1 MIEEKTKQ
9 KLLKELEKI
18 GNILMSCLKYGIDR
32 STFYRWKESDPEF
45 KEKAE
50 AAIQHG
56 RENICDIA
64 EHGLVRKLKEADMNA
79 IKYTLSHNS
88 KHYQQK
94 RTSKVILEHRK
105 NVLNTEEE
113 PITVETIFKAFDESE
128 DADMDDL
135 ERVIHAVATNDHSLL
150 KRPLSNQEKPE
161 SYSEIQSTDPKTQNI
176 P

>member
-45 KEKAE
+45 KEQAE

-88 KHYQQK
+88 KRYQQK

-105 NVLNTEEE
+105 NDQNIEKE
-113 PITVETIFKAFDESE
+113 PITLETIIAAFDRSE
-128 DADMDDL
+128 NADAEDL
-135 ERVIHAVATNDHSLL
+135 DRVIHAVATNDASLL
-150 KRPLSNQEKPE
+150 KKPLSNQEKPE
-161 SYSEIQSTDPKTQNI
+161 SYLEAQPVDLETPN
-176 P
+176 PL